1 MGLKSGDCLFEVW
14 PLDRL
19 WDCKVFLRINTLSL
33 PIHLGSGITALCL
46 SHVYEINNCED
57 LSHCSISVLKAI
69 LIVTECFCWAEQLKA
84 AVVSGSAPQGQEKV
98 KQWDACDSNLH
109 TVLWNAIQQQF

>member
-1 MGLKSGDCLFEVW
+1 MGLKSGECLLEVW

-19 WDCKVFLRINTLSL
+19 WDCKLFLRINTLSL

-46 SHVYEINNCED
+46 SHVYEINNRED
-57 LSHCSISVLKAI
+57 LSHCSISILKAI
-69 LIVTECFCWAEQLKA
+69 LIVTECFCWAEQPEA
-84 AVVSGSAPQGQEKV
+84 AVVSGKAQEEV
-98 KQWDACDSNLH
+98 KQRDACDGNLH